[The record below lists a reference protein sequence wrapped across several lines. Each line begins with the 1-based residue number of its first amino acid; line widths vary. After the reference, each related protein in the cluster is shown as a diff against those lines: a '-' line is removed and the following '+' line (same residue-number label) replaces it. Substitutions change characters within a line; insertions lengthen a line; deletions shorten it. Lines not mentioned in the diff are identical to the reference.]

1 MVERVES
8 PAQDALECPADAPER
23 PAPPV
28 EVEDS
33 LGCLMATAS
42 LGHRVLLGALLAEI
56 DLYPGQDR
64 VLNVLWAHGP
74 QFQNKLAAKL
84 GIDMSTM
91 TKTLQRL
98 ERSGLVSRSPCA
110 TNRRLSIVSTTPKG
124 DALRP
129 KLRGVEEEVHRRLA
143 RGLTPEQ
150 VETLCS
156 LLAVVRD
163 NTCRET
169 LRSPGAGD

>member
-8 PAQDALECPADAPER
+8 PAQDAPACPTLPGDD
-23 PAPPV
+23 
-28 EVEDS
+28 EDS

-42 LGHRVLLGALLAEI
+42 RGHRVLLAALLAEI

-64 VLNVLWAHGP
+64 VLNALWAHGP

-91 TKTLQRL
+91 TKSLQRL
-98 ERSGLVSRSPCA
+98 ERSGLVSRSPYPA
-110 TNRRLSIVSTTPKG
+110 NRRLSIVSTTPKG
-124 DALRP
+124 DALQPR
-129 KLRGVEEEVHRRLA
+129 LRRVEEEIHRRLA
-143 RGLTPEQ
+143 RGLTPEE
-150 VETLCS
+150 VKTLCA

-163 NTCRET
+163 NTCREA
-169 LRSPGAGD
+169 LHAPGAGD